1 VSEISIVLI
10 NLVALA
16 LAYFVIYPRY
26 AGNDV
31 TKLAWLDVAIGLTIL
46 GILAPFNWGSENNFT
61 LLPNWD
67 VPWWI
72 FAIVTYAVIELPFFS
87 AYCSRRNLWSAYK
100 VSAQEIF
107 SSGSFMATA
116 STKSV
121 QKQLADTKWD
131 WMRKPR
137 FMRNLVIAANLW
149 ILGATIFLV
158 QVGDSVWASLAILHI
173 AILFIFWFMLRTSV
187 RLIAEARD
195 EALDER
201 MIAERNRTYFTAY
214 QSFSS
219 IVAGLLVGLMIFVI
233 TQDASSESDGFNY
246 QLSLTWPQ
254 VQALFWFIWGYAFM
268 LPSMVMAWRE
278 SKKALNAYEH

>member
-1 VSEISIVLI
+1 VSELQILGVNAAVLAI
-10 NLVALA
+10 
-16 LAYFVIYPRY
+16 AYFYVYPRF
-26 AGNDV
+26 GGDDV
-31 TKLAWLDVAIGLTIL
+31 NRIAWLDLAVGLTTL
-46 GILAPFNWGSENNFT
+46 GALAPFNWESENNFT

-67 VPWWI
+67 APWWI
-72 FAIVTYAVIELPFFS
+72 FAIVTYGMIELPLFFYYYS
-87 AYCSRRNLWSAYK
+87 KRKLWGSYGAAIK
-100 VSAQEIF
+100 KNF
-107 SSGSFMATA
+107 SNSSMTSTA

-121 QKQLADTKWD
+121 HKQLADTKWD

-149 ILGATIFLV
+149 MFVATIFLV
-158 QVGDSVWASLAILHI
+158 QVGDNIWSSLTILHI
-173 AILFIFWFMLRTSV
+173 AIIFIFWFMLRTSV

-214 QSFSS
+214 QVFSS
-219 IVAGLLVGLMIFVI
+219 MVMGLLVGLLIFVI
-233 TQDASSESDGFNY
+233 TQDASAQSDSFNY

-268 LPSMVMAWRE
+268 APSMVMAWRE
-278 SKKALNAYEH
+278 SRKSLVKS